1 MAILMVTFD
10 PSDRILVKPEHLPKG
25 SAHVTMM
32 IRDEPMADDRV
43 ERLTATL
50 AQLLINQIA
59 LAKKTDAEN

>member
-10 PSDRILVKPEHLPKG
+10 PSDRIMVKAEHLPKG

-32 IRDEPMADDRV
+32 IRDEPMPDDRI

-50 AQLLINQIA
+50 ASLLINQIA
-59 LAKKTDAEN
+59 LGRKSDAEN